1 MEAFLREGLIMRGL
15 HHPNILALIGIML
28 PPEGLPRVL
37 LPYMRHG
44 DLLRFIRSP
53 QRVSDQSP
61 GWEVPA
67 SSHLCLCSPVS
78 LCHAPQNPTVK
89 DLVSFGLQVACG
101 MEYLAEQK
109 FVHRDLAARNCM

>member
-53 QRVSDQSP
+53 QRVSAQCR
-61 GWEVPA
+61 GGG
-67 SSHLCLCSPVS
+67 VS
-78 LCHAPQNPTVK
+78 QHPPLPMLTSL
-89 DLVSFGLQVACG
+89 LVSPEPHCERPHQLWPAGGLWHGVPG
-101 MEYLAEQK
+101 RAEVCAQ
-109 FVHRDLAARNCM
+109 RPGC